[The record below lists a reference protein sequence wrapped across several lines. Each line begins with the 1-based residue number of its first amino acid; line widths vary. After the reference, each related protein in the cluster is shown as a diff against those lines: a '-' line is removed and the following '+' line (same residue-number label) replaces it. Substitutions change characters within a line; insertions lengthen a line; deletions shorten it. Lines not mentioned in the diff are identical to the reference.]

1 MRTIMRP
8 ITNKAINTLQCPIGQ
23 SIEQSLEQSL
33 EQSISL
39 QTNSGDT
46 MVVSGLLENIFMLL
60 NTLSQ
65 ALGLLYREYD
75 TP

>member
-1 MRTIMRP
+1 M
-8 ITNKAINTLQCPIGQ
+8 
-23 SIEQSLEQSL
+23 EQSL

-65 ALGLLYREYD
+65 ALGLLYSEYN